1 MRRDAGKNEAPGQS
15 FLVRKNVENAPY
27 SRENRL
33 FLKKIAFFFVFP
45 LDNAQLLRYIELTLN
60 LEECP

>member
-1 MRRDAGKNEAPGQS
+1 MMHGKTTCLKKS
-15 FLVRKNVENAPY
+15 FLVRKIVENAPY
-27 SRENRL
+27 FRKNRL